1 MVQAAEIEVCG
12 TVRRKKE
19 DVIIMVI
26 NQSRG
31 TLFINYSI
39 EKANCIFDQEAKKK
53 KIQEPAE
60 GRNEEEDDEEEKGE
74 EKRRE
79 DMEGGIALL

>member
-39 EKANCIFDQEAKKK
+39 EKANCIFDLQIE
-53 KIQEPAE
+53 
-60 GRNEEEDDEEEKGE
+60 
-74 EKRRE
+74 RE
-79 DMEGGIALL
+79 RES

>member
-39 EKANCIFDQEAKKK
+39 EKANCIFDLQIE
-53 KIQEPAE
+53 
-60 GRNEEEDDEEEKGE
+60 
-74 EKRRE
+74 RE
-79 DMEGGIALL
+79 RELGID

>member
-1 MVQAAEIEVCG
+1 LVQAAEIEVCG

-39 EKANCIFDQEAKKK
+39 EKANCIFDLQIE
-53 KIQEPAE
+53 
-60 GRNEEEDDEEEKGE
+60 
-74 EKRRE
+74 RE
-79 DMEGGIALL
+79 RELGID

>member
-39 EKANCIFDQEAKKK
+39 EKANCIFDLQIE
-53 KIQEPAE
+53 
-60 GRNEEEDDEEEKGE
+60 
-74 EKRRE
+74 RE
-79 DMEGGIALL
+79 RERDRVRH

>member
-26 NQSRG
+26 NQSGG

-39 EKANCIFDQEAKKK
+39 EKANCIFDLQIE
-53 KIQEPAE
+53 
-60 GRNEEEDDEEEKGE
+60 
-74 EKRRE
+74 RE
-79 DMEGGIALL
+79 RERER